1 MQKIKI
7 TIGDR
12 VYPLSVTEG
21 QEEFLRSSAKQI
33 DQMMKHYEQNYAVQ
47 DKQDVLAMCALQLA
61 LQLRQEETK
70 SSESYEDIGKKLQT
84 IDTLLSE
91 ITQIK
96 IRSLKYTACTGFIF
110 DKLNTNSIRRGE
122 F

>member
-33 DQMMKHYEQNYAVQ
+33 DQMMKHYEQN
-47 DKQDVLAMCALQLA
+47 
-61 LQLRQEETK
+61 
-70 SSESYEDIGKKLQT
+70 
-84 IDTLLSE
+84 
-91 ITQIK
+91 
-96 IRSLKYTACTGFIF
+96 
-110 DKLNTNSIRRGE
+110 
-122 F
+122 

>member
-47 DKQDVLAMCALQLA
+47 DKQDVLAMCALQPV
-61 LQLRQEETK
+61 
-70 SSESYEDIGKKLQT
+70 SYTHLTLPT
-84 IDTLLSE
+84 ILLV
-91 ITQIK
+91 
-96 IRSLKYTACTGFIF
+96 
-110 DKLNTNSIRRGE
+110 
-122 F
+122 

>member
-21 QEEFLRSSAKQI
+21 QEAFLRSSAKQI

-47 DKQDVLAMCALQLA
+47 DKQDVLAMCVLYSLLFNSAKRRQKVVRALGRSIKSCARLTNCY
-61 LQLRQEETK
+61 LR
-70 SSESYEDIGKKLQT
+70 
-84 IDTLLSE
+84 
-91 ITQIK
+91 
-96 IRSLKYTACTGFIF
+96 
-110 DKLNTNSIRRGE
+110 
-122 F
+122 

>member
-47 DKQDVLAMCALQLA
+47 DNQDVLAMCALQLA

-91 ITQIK
+91 IT
-96 IRSLKYTACTGFIF
+96 
-110 DKLNTNSIRRGE
+110 
-122 F
+122 